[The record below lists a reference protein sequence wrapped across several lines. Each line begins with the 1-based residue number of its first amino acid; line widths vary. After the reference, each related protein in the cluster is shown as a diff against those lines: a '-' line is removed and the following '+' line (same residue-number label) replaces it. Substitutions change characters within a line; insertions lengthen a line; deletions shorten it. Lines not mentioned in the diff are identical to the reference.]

1 MQKLFSQELRFKD
14 ENGNEYPA
22 WTLTELS
29 TIFKKYQNTIYL
41 KDEQEYKRI
50 SISNKGIIS
59 HRDIT
64 LGKEIG
70 RKRQYVI
77 DLDNHPN
84 TLTFIRQGVFLGGI
98 GFIPKSL
105 NHYIVTE
112 NMPLL
117 SMNPNYN
124 KLFMTYLFESEA
136 YYKNVILKNMPIGS
150 AQKSLHEKEWL
161 QSIVSIPL
169 LEEQEKI
176 GNFFNKIDNLINL
189 QANKVQLLKQRKQGL
204 LQKMFV

>member
-1 MQKLFSQELRFKD
+1 MLGPSFNKLIYLKVSGSSIPHLFQSDMKEFRFHAPTINEQKIGNFFSKLDRQIELEEEKLELLEQQKKGYMQKLFSQELRFKD

-70 RKRQYVI
+70 RK
-77 DLDNHPN
+77 DN
-84 TLTFIRQGVFLGGI
+84 
-98 GFIPKSL
+98 
-105 NHYIVTE
+105 
-112 NMPLL
+112 ML
-117 SMNPNYN
+117 S
-124 KLFMTYLFESEA
+124 
-136 YYKNVILKNMPIGS
+136 I
-150 AQKSLHEKEWL
+150 
-161 QSIVSIPL
+161 
-169 LEEQEKI
+169 
-176 GNFFNKIDNLINL
+176 
-189 QANKVQLLKQRKQGL
+189 
-204 LQKMFV
+204 

>member
-1 MQKLFSQELRFKD
+1 MDVNRIK
-14 ENGNEYPA
+14 YY
-22 WTLTELS
+22 
-29 TIFKKYQNTIYL
+29 FKKYQNTIYL

-136 YYKNVILKNMPIGS
+136 YYKNVILKIC
-150 AQKSLHEKEWL
+150 
-161 QSIVSIPL
+161 L
-169 LEEQEKI
+169 LAVPK
-176 GNFFNKIDNLINL
+176 NPFMKRM
-189 QANKVQLLKQRKQGL
+189 ASKYC
-204 LQKMFV
+204 

>member
-98 GFIPKSL
+98 G
-105 NHYIVTE
+105 
-112 NMPLL
+112 
-117 SMNPNYN
+117 
-124 KLFMTYLFESEA
+124 
-136 YYKNVILKNMPIGS
+136 
-150 AQKSLHEKEWL
+150 
-161 QSIVSIPL
+161 
-169 LEEQEKI
+169 
-176 GNFFNKIDNLINL
+176 
-189 QANKVQLLKQRKQGL
+189 
-204 LQKMFV
+204 